1 MIEDAI
7 FLPVFSP
14 LAIIDDIARGKP
26 SWVIV
31 INKL

>member
-1 MIEDAI
+1 MEDAI

-14 LAIIDDIARGKP
+14 FAIIDDIARGKP
-26 SWVIV
+26 NWVIV